1 MAPDYQREFENER
14 RRLAQLWDAYEEQ
27 DREVQRL
34 QKRVDELEETLRDK
48 DDTIAT
54 LKGVMDVQNSEL
66 DRLRKRLED

>member
-1 MAPDYQREFENER
+1 LVPDYQREFENER

-54 LKGVMDVQNSEL
+54 LKGVMDIQNIEL
-66 DRLRKRLED
+66 DRLRKRLGD